1 METKVEALQDNKVK
15 VTVTVDAKEV
25 DNRIKKA
32 YKDFANKYNFPGFR
46 KGKAPRPIIDNALG
60 AEAVPASVTDD
71 IVNGCYPLAI
81 DSCDLYPVGEPEF
94 GEPALVEGGKPY
106 EFSFEVECKPTCELS
121 DYEPVEVKLP
131 AEGASEAEI
140 DQQIEALRDYYHK
153 FENAN
158 ANTKVKA
165 DSYADLKIAATDE
178 NGEDVSALSSE
189 SRLCLMGSGMF
200 PAAFDEQVIG
210 LKKGQTASFSVNV
223 EDAKDATLMA
233 SLEGKTK
240 TVNFEVEVLA
250 VKKQVLPE
258 LTDEWVKDTLG
269 FEDVADLRERV
280 ADSIKEQKEDVLPRM
295 KESACLIE
303 LAKRLDVE
311 VPAAVQEQ
319 TEAKL
324 LQDFFSQLQNQGA
337 SFDAYLQQ
345 NGITADQFKADVKQ
359 QAADTA
365 KQDMA
370 LDAWAAHFELKVT
383 DEEVLEEFEK
393 SGAKD
398 PKALLKEWREGG
410 RLYLV
415 REALLR
421 THAVLDVME
430 KAKVTEYDPAEEA
443 EEEKKAA
450 KKSSKKAAKK
460 EEEAADAEA

>member
-1 METKVEALQDNKVK
+1 MKAKKKWMFLGLTVLVVVAAGLGYWKRIGIRNTLYRMLDKQIPLTGDVYGYYGQEVKIKENLNEEVSFQMEDSYADQIDT
-15 VTVTVDAKEV
+15 TITKEV
-25 DNRIKKA
+25 SMVDT
-32 YKDFANKYNFPGFR
+32 
-46 KGKAPRPIIDNALG
+46 
-60 AEAVPASVTDD
+60 SWQ
-71 IVNGCYPLAI
+71 
-81 DSCDLYPVGEPEF
+81 
-94 GEPALVEGGKPY
+94 
-106 EFSFEVECKPTCELS
+106 
-121 DYEPVEVKLP
+121 
-131 AEGASEAEI
+131 I
-140 DQQIEALRDYYHK
+140 DQQIEALRDYYHD

-383 DEEVLEEFEK
+383 EEEVLEEFEK

-421 THAVLDVME
+421 SHAVLDVME

-443 EEEKKAA
+443 EAEKKAA